1 MKLAGWLAALAA
13 FVIPGTSVSAQAQG
27 SNGENLQ
34 VYLMTMGPGA
44 EIYERFDHNAIW
56 IRDTAAHTDLI
67 YNFGTFEFPHTVA
80 GMLGFVADFASGKP
94 RYWLGVD
101 SSLTNVLEEYA
112 FFRRDV
118 TVQLLNLS
126 YAQREDIAARLARNA
141 LPENR
146 TYIYDYYRDN
156 CSTRVR
162 DLLDAVLGGSLR
174 EVTVGK
180 PAEGTLRFHT
190 LRSITNDKLLFVG
203 IDAALGPQV
212 DKPLD
217 QWDEM
222 FLPIKVQQH
231 IRTLR
236 VPGPNGSESP
246 LVIRE
251 QGLLTIGTFHVDP
264 APPHWTFDFLLI
276 GIALALVIGFATI
289 AGPPGVIGRLVGSLW
304 LLLMGVGGLLLVF
317 FWTVS
322 ANVATHANHNLL
334 VISPLALLLIVP
346 CWRVGR
352 VAPSSWVRRVSQ
364 VVLATT
370 GVAVVL
376 ALLPAAAGQ
385 ETLPIVLLTAPPT
398 LAAAALVGWRRMAP
412 GRFRPVESGP
422 LPV

>member
-1 MKLAGWLAALAA
+1 VKLAGWIAALAA
-13 FVIPGTSVSAQAQG
+13 FVIPGTPVSAQAQG
-27 SNGENLQ
+27 SNGEHLQ

-44 EIYERFDHNAIW
+44 AIYERFDHNAIW
-56 IRDTAAHTDLI
+56 IRDTVAHTDLI
-67 YNFGTFEFPHTVA
+67 YNFGTFEFPRTVV

-101 SSLTNVLEEYA
+101 SSLTEVLRDYA
-112 FFRRDV
+112 FYRRDI
-118 TVQLLNLS
+118 TIQLLNLS
-126 YAQREDIAARLARNA
+126 YAQREEIAARLARNA

-146 TYIYDYYRDN
+146 VYIYDYYRDN

-174 EVTVGK
+174 RVTVGR

-212 DKPLD
+212 DQPLD

-231 IRTLR
+231 VRTLR
-236 VPGPNGSESP
+236 VPGPNGSETP

-251 QGLLTIGTFHVDP
+251 QNLLTIGAFHVEA
-264 APPHWTFDFLLI
+264 APPHWTIGFLLV
-276 GIALALVIGFATI
+276 GVALALVIGLARI
-289 AGPPGVIGRLVGSLW
+289 AGPLGVVGRLAGSLW
-304 LLLMGVGGLLLVF
+304 LLVMGAGGLLLVF

-346 CWRVGR
+346 CWRGGR
-352 VAPSSWVRRVSQ
+352 GERSPWVRRVAQ
-364 VVLATT
+364 IVLATT
-370 GVAVVL
+370 GIAVLL
-376 ALLPAAAGQ
+376 AFFPAATGQ

-398 LAAAALVGWRRMAP
+398 AMAAALVGWRRSARGHP
-412 GRFRPVESGP
+412 EAVESGP